1 MYDAG
6 AAPYFDIM
14 AMQDYGLWSGPTDR
28 RMQPR
33 VNEFSG
39 GPQFVRDLMV
49 ANGDANKPIWIS
61 EMAWNAVP
69 DKVPDKRFGQV
80 SPNSK
85 PSTNRWPTSARWQ
98 NGRGQV

>member
-33 VNEFSG
+33 VMNFSR
-39 GPQFVRDLMV
+39 PQFVRDLMV
-49 ANGDANKPIWIS
+49 ANGDATKPIWIS
-61 EMAWNAVP
+61 EMAWNAAPEGVP
-69 DKVPDKRFGQV
+69 DQLRPGEPGDAG
-80 SPNSK
+80 PL
-85 PSTNRWPTSARWQ
+85 
-98 NGRGQV
+98 